1 MQLPQVRR
9 IAQRRRR
16 GRGRRYCI
24 PACARFHE
32 GGWPL
37 GTLRKLGGQLKREE
51 ELKVI
56 IAGASGYIGRQTTAA
71 ALHRGFQVFILTRD
85 ASRAVAPG
93 VAAYPYDAPP
103 PAAFHQADALFN
115 LAGRA
120 HTTDTGAG
128 HDAFDEANH
137 QLPRRL
143 ADQARQAGVR
153 RFVHVSSIGVY
164 GNTRDEPLNE
174 AAPLAPDTPY
184 ARSKARGD
192 EALQQQYEDAPTQ
205 LAIVR
210 PPMVYGP
217 ACPGNFA
224 RLRKLLQTGAPLPF
238 GALDAPRSFI
248 YVANL
253 ADLLL
258 HVAAHPAGH
267 GLFLAGDGSDYTVPQ
282 LLRAM
287 AQESGRPARLFPL
300 PAAWLRAAARLA
312 GLRREMDSLTRPL
325 LVDWSHAHAA
335 LDWTPPVDP
344 ETALR
349 ASLA

>member
-1 MQLPQVRR
+1 M
-9 IAQRRRR
+9 
-16 GRGRRYCI
+16 
-24 PACARFHE
+24 RF
-32 GGWPL
+32 
-37 GTLRKLGGQLKREE
+37 
-51 ELKVI
+51 I
-56 IAGASGYIGRQTTAA
+56 ITGATGYIGRHLLQQARERGHDLAVYTRQRAGLPGDVTA
-71 ALHRGFQVFILTRD
+71 L
-85 ASRAVAPG
+85 S
-93 VAAYPYDAPP
+93 YDAPL
-103 PAAFHQADALFN
+103 PAAFHGADALIN

-224 RLRKLLQTGAPLPF
+224 RLRKLLQAGAPLPF